1 MNKLH
6 LDIEKSGIDNE
17 GVAVAVTINGDAIMT
32 LTFFREE
39 DGSLFYVI
47 QEDTDDDAPA
57 LWNKLPEYFEEQTV

>member
-1 MNKLH
+1 
-6 LDIEKSGIDNE
+6 
-17 GVAVAVTINGDAIMT
+17 VAVAVTINGDAIMT